1 MVSTD
6 AEFAAMADA
15 SRIKGLVFVT
25 CRRFVEENYGQEGY
39 ERVVSGLGPEARA
52 AFDEPAVS
60 ELYPEAH
67 MHAFVTRMY
76 TVLAEGDDEA
86 FCDMIRGIARM
97 GISKFFRLILSLTSP
112 VFVVKR
118 IPLLFKRL
126 REGPAELQI
135 ELDSAHIVVHYDKFP
150 WCGDPIYRLTS
161 MANIQ
166 AAVEATGAACP
177 RVTVSECSSTSM
189 SLVIDLERSERRLSA
204 LPTG

>member
-1 MVSTD
+1 MLSTD
-6 AEFAAMADA
+6 DEFAALVEA

-25 CRRFVEENYGQEGY
+25 CRRFVEEGYGVEVC
-39 ERVVSGLGPEARA
+39 EALLSGL
-52 AFDEPAVS
+52 EPAAREAFNEPDVS
-60 ELYPEAH
+60 ELYPEAY
-67 MHAFVTRMY
+67 MHAFVTRMHSL
-76 TVLAEGDDEA
+76 VAGGDEEA
-86 FCDMIRGIARM
+86 FCDMIRGIARL
-97 GISKFFRLILSLTSP
+97 GISRFFRLILSLTSP

-126 REGPAELQI
+126 REGPAELRT

-150 WCGDPIYRLTS
+150 WCGDPVYRLTS

-204 LPTG
+204 VPTG